1 MTVGET
7 RQHRRLSYQLKPT
20 KDLPGLMHSLF
31 LLVVFLILRIEFCC
45 GASQFQESQLS
56 ADAGAD
62 QAVVV
67 ECPVCVRVMRAAR
80 QMGKS
85 RQDVTAAL
93 NSYCSLT
100 NIEVAEQKFCYNTE
114 NVRGELSRMIKLGA
128 DEHRICKRVRAMNPD
143 FCNVMST
150 KVNNEGLH
158 KNDRFV
164 RGVIYE

>member
-1 MTVGET
+1 
-7 RQHRRLSYQLKPT
+7 
-20 KDLPGLMHSLF
+20 MHSLLLL
-31 LLVVFLILRIEFCC
+31 LLVVFLILQISPISC
-45 GASQFQESQLS
+45 GGLESQVN
-56 ADAGAD
+56 ADAGLN
-62 QAVVV
+62 QPVVA

-100 NIEVAEQKFCYNTE
+100 TIEVAEQKFCYNTE

-128 DEHRICKRVRAMNPD
+128 DEYRICKRVRAMNPD
-143 FCNVMST
+143 FCNVMSS

-158 KNDRFV
+158 KNDRLV